1 MSDYNYVDMHG
12 EEIRPGYT
20 VKIGDD
26 ESEMVYSCCNDF
38 GEDLGINASNEAYL
52 RSHPDAKREY
62 YSLNNFCSSI
72 IEIVS
77 RGT

>member
-26 ESEMVYSCCNDF
+26 EPEMVYSALMTL
-38 GEDLGINASNEAYL
+38 EKI
-52 RSHPDAKREY
+52 
-62 YSLNNFCSSI
+62 
-72 IEIVS
+72 
-77 RGT
+77 

>member
-20 VKIGDD
+20 IKIGDD
-26 ESEMVYSCCNDF
+26 EPEMVYSCCNDF
-38 GEDLGINASNEAYL
+38 GEDLGVNASNEAYL
-52 RSHPDAKREY
+52 KAHPDAAREY
-62 YSLNNFCSSI
+62 YSLSNFDCRD
-72 IEIVS
+72 IEIVA